1 MSKVGFI
8 GVGTMGCPMA
18 SNIVSKGNDLNFY
31 DPYVQENNKTKL
43 LNLGAK
49 HCLSIKDL
57 VQDRD
62 FVITMLP
69 NGTNVKDVCFN
80 NDGLLQQ
87 EQKNYIFIDM
97 STILPAD
104 SISINEEFKS
114 NNIFMFDAPVAR
126 LVNNAIDGTL
136 LIMVGGDKEK
146 FDTIKPLLETMG
158 SDVIYCGSNGSGS
171 KMKII
176 NNYMSIVS
184 NIVTAESLSLVHK
197 SGIDLNLAINLLTTT
212 AAGKGHL
219 NTSYPMKVLNNDI
232 APGFKNTLALKDLK
246 LALEQGEIDGIDLR
260 TGKSALKNYE
270 DADKTKYKDLDWT
283 SMFNYIKEINN
294 LD

>member
-80 NDGLLQQ
+80 NDSLLQQ

-97 STILPAD
+97 STILPSD
-104 SISINEEFKS
+104 SININEEFKS

-219 NTSYPMKVLNNDI
+219 NTSYPMKVLNNDV

>member
-80 NDGLLQQ
+80 NDSLLQQ

-97 STILPAD
+97 STILPSD
-104 SISINEEFKS
+104 SININEEFKS

-184 NIVTAESLSLVHK
+184 NIVTAESLSLVQK

-232 APGFKNTLALKDLK
+232 TPGFKNTLALKDLK

-294 LD
+294 LT

>member
-80 NDGLLQQ
+80 NDSLLQQ

-97 STILPAD
+97 STILPSD
-104 SISINEEFKS
+104 SININEEFKS

-184 NIVTAESLSLVHK
+184 NIVTAESLSLVQK

-232 APGFKNTLALKDLK
+232 TPGFKNTLALKDLK

>member
-1 MSKVGFI
+1 
-8 GVGTMGCPMA
+8 MA

-57 VQDRD
+57 VQYRD